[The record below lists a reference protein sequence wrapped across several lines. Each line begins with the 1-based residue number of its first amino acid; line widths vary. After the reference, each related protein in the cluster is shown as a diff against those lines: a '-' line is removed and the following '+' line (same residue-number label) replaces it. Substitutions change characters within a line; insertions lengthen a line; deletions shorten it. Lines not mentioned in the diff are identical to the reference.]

1 MNQWTMTTNLTNA
14 ALPTGLGVQIEAELS
29 PALLIL
35 SLSSSACLP
44 TAGALLEAME
54 EVMEEVMEP
63 GLLAR
68 LPSSAPLPRGLRLE
82 AVDCAE
88 VSSTEVSSTEGV
100 HSEGAWLTSVVAGD
114 SPGFLFFL
122 MAASRAAPLPPDT
135 KILDVTS
142 LIRITEPTC

>member
-1 MNQWTMTTNLTNA
+1 MTTNLTNA

-54 EVMEEVMEP
+54 EVMEP

-88 VSSTEVSSTEGV
+88 VSSTEGAD
-100 HSEGAWLTSVVAGD
+100 SEGAWLTSVVAGD

>member
-1 MNQWTMTTNLTNA
+1 MNLTNA

-29 PALLIL
+29 PALFIL

-54 EVMEEVMEP
+54 EVMEP

-68 LPSSAPLPRGLRLE
+68 VPARSAPLPTGLRLE
-82 AVDCAE
+82 AVDCME
-88 VSSTEVSSTEGV
+88 VSRTEVSSTERAG
-100 HSEGAWLTSVVAGD
+100 SEGAWLTSVEAGD

-122 MAASRAAPLPPDT
+122 KAANRAAPLPPDT
-135 KILDVTS
+135 RTD
-142 LIRITEPTC
+142 

>member
-1 MNQWTMTTNLTNA
+1 MTMNLTNA

-54 EVMEEVMEP
+54 EVMEP

-88 VSSTEVSSTEGV
+88 VSSTEGAE
-100 HSEGAWLTSVVAGD
+100 SEGAWLTSVVAGD

-135 KILDVTS
+135 KYLM
-142 LIRITEPTC
+142 

>member
-1 MNQWTMTTNLTNA
+1 MNQWTITMNLTNA

-54 EVMEEVMEP
+54 EDMEP

-82 AVDCAE
+82 AVDCVE
-88 VSSTEVSSTEGV
+88 VSSTEVSSTEGAD
-100 HSEGAWLTSVVAGD
+100 SEGAWLTSVVAGD

-135 KILDVTS
+135 KYLM
-142 LIRITEPTC
+142 

>member
-1 MNQWTMTTNLTNA
+1 MTTNLTNA

-54 EVMEEVMEP
+54 EVMEP

-88 VSSTEVSSTEGV
+88 VSSTEGAD
-100 HSEGAWLTSVVAGD
+100 SEGAWLTSVVAGD

-135 KILDVTS
+135 KIFDVTS
-142 LIRITEPTC
+142 